1 MKKYLYIFLILL
13 STTMFMACGND
24 DDVLEVDEEWK
35 TLNEEAFNKIANDPA
50 YTPLQSLNNNG
61 FIYYKVLQEGTGTQ
75 RIYSTSTVEVYFKGE
90 LIDGSVFDSSLE
102 ENAIPRPIS
111 VATLIAGW
119 KTAVQ
124 YMVEGDEW
132 EIWIPQQLG
141 YGSAGDSRGAVVIKP
156 YSTLIFTL
164 KVVGVTP

>member
-1 MKKYLYIFLILL
+1 
-13 STTMFMACGND
+13 
-24 DDVLEVDEEWK
+24 
-35 TLNEEAFNKIANDPA
+35 
-50 YTPLQSLNNNG
+50 
-61 FIYYKVLQEGTGTQ
+61 
-75 RIYSTSTVEVYFKGE
+75 STSTVEVYFKGE